1 MEENVDDFEVDF
13 DSAYG
18 EYIFYVDRSGSMSGN
33 RIDTAKKALSI
44 FLSSLPEHSYFNIIS
59 FGSSF

>member
-33 RIDTAKKALSI
+33 RIDTAKKAL
-44 FLSSLPEHSYFNIIS
+44 
-59 FGSSF
+59 